1 MAQKRERHQILIN
14 AVDPEECR
22 IALVEGTRLEDFSIE
37 TAGGELNRGNIYKG
51 IITRV
56 ERSLQAAFVDYGA
69 EKNGFLQQHEIHS
82 DYYVDKPA
90 VGKKKTRG
98 IQDLIKTGQELL
110 VQVTKEPMLSKG
122 GLLTTYISLAGRYAV
137 LMPGGKGMGI
147 SRKIE
152 DEKERQRLKQIM
164 DSLNIPGAFGAI
176 VRTAGKDRKK
186 GELSKDIRYL
196 LRLWENI
203 KRRGLSSPAPFLL
216 YKERH
221 LAIRAIRDR
230 FTSEVN
236 EILID
241 DKDVYRDVKDFMRV
255 ISPRHVKIVKPYKDP
270 QPIFTKYEIEK
281 QIASVFASRV
291 PLKSGG
297 HIVIN
302 PTEAL
307 VAIDVNSGR
316 STRQHSLEKTAHGTN
331 MEAAAEI
338 ARQLRLRDLG
348 GLIVIDFID
357 MRERKH
363 RQDVIKAM
371 REYTKLDKARITV
384 GGISKFGLMELVR
397 QRIAVSIEY
406 GSFVPCP
413 HCQGKGLLPSAER
426 LALEFLRKLRSEI
439 LKDEV
444 TRVKGVVPMNVA
456 DYLLNKKRKELLEVE
471 TRRNLTITIEG
482 DPNLQPDESHITCSD
497 G

>member
-1 MAQKRERHQILIN
+1 MTQKKERHQILIN

-22 IALVEGTRLEDFSIE
+22 VAVMKGTTLEDFSIE
-37 TAGGELNRGNIYKG
+37 MAGGELNRGNVYKG
-51 IITRV
+51 KVTRV
-56 ERSLQAAFVDYGA
+56 EPSLQASFVDYGA

-90 VGKKKTRG
+90 AGEKKPRR
-98 IQDLIKTGQELL
+98 IQHLIKRGQELL
-110 VQVTKEPMLSKG
+110 VQVTKEPVLSKG
-122 GLLTTYISLAGRYAV
+122 AMLTTYISLPGRYAV
-137 LMPGGKGMGI
+137 LMPGGKGLGI

-152 DEKERQRLKQIM
+152 DEKERQRLKGIM
-164 DSLNIPGAFGAI
+164 DSLNIPEAFGAI
-176 VRTAGKDRKK
+176 VRTAGKERKK
-186 GELSKDIRYL
+186 RELSKDLRYL
-196 LRLWENI
+196 LRLWDNI
-203 KRRGLSSPAPFLL
+203 KKKGLTSPAPCLL

-230 FTSEVN
+230 FTSEVS
-236 EILID
+236 EILVD

-255 ISPRHVKIVKPYKDP
+255 ISPRHAKIVKPYKDP
-270 QPIFTKYEIEK
+270 QPIFTKYELEK
-281 QIASVFASRV
+281 QIASIFASRV

-297 HIVIN
+297 HIVIS

-307 VAIDVNSGR
+307 VAIDVNSGK
-316 STRQHSLEKTAHGTN
+316 STRGGSLEKTAYGTN

-363 RQDVIKAM
+363 NQAVIKAM
-371 REYTKLDKARITV
+371 KEHTKLDKARITV

-397 QRIAVSIEY
+397 QRISASIEY

-413 HCQGKGLLPSAER
+413 HCHGKGLLPSAER

-444 TRVKGVVPMNVA
+444 TRVKGIVPMNVA

-482 DPNLQPDESHITCSD
+482 APDLQPNESHIETA
-497 G
+497 